1 MANSIRKRRGLME
14 LQSNC
19 AFVGRKVS
27 TSAISSTQSL
37 RAAKLHVEL
46 HLRPAHPEALEQ
58 YFHRKRLTGYRPP
71 LQRAA
76 HGCKDSISVTTNLQ
90 NQQIL
95 CQPCQP
101 KQLIVR
107 N

>member
-1 MANSIRKRRGLME
+1 MANSIRKRRGLTE

-58 YFHRKRLTGYRPP
+58 YFHRKRLTGYRPRYNAR
-71 LQRAA
+71 LMVVRIRSRSRRIY
-76 HGCKDSISVTTNLQ
+76 KTNKSYA
-90 NQQIL
+90 NHAN
-95 CQPCQP
+95 
-101 KQLIVR
+101 R
-107 N
+107 SS